1 MSPEQMVSLFAGF
14 VAASGLIWV
23 SNLVASRKTRREAV
37 YSKLVFVDPDKNHSN
52 KTNPRQDTRI
62 QESFL
67 NVSTF
72 FGLRR

>member
-1 MSPEQMVSLFAGF
+1 MVSLFAGF
-14 VAASGLIWV
+14 VAASGLIWI

-37 YSKLVFVDPDKNHSN
+37 YSKLVFVDPDKNRSN